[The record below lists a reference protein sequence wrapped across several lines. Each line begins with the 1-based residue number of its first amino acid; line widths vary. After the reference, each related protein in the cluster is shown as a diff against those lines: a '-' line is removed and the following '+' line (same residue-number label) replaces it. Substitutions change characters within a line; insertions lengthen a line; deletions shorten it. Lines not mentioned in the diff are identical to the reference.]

1 MAAAPDSVLTWDW
14 PHRLWHWSFAVCIGV
29 SLYTGLDGD
38 IELMDVHVAS
48 GVAVIGLLLFRLG
61 WALWGGRYV
70 RVNQYR
76 TSAVSVW
83 RHLRGHPRRESAHS
97 APAAAMA
104 LAMFGAVLVQA
115 VSGLFSS
122 DDILTDGPYAHLLS
136 SDGVDSAT
144 AVHTRMFWVVLTLA
158 AVHLIAMGWYAA
170 RRDPI
175 ALSMWHGR
183 QTTTLSAIAR
193 HRWRLAAVTAVGAT
207 AIVWFAA
214 RWA

>member
-1 MAAAPDSVLTWDW
+1 MALGL
-14 PHRLWHWSFAVCIGV
+14 RICIGV

-38 IELMDVHVAS
+38 TDVMDLHIAS
-48 GVAVIGLLLFRLG
+48 GVTVLGLLLFRLG

-76 TSAVSVW
+76 TSAPAVW
-83 RHLRGHPRRESAHS
+83 RHLRGASRRDSAHS

-104 LAMFGAVLVQA
+104 IAMSGVVLVQA
-115 VSGLFSS
+115 ITGLFAS

-136 SDGVDSAT
+136 GRGVDLAT
-144 AVHTRMFWVVLTLA
+144 AIHTRVFWLVLVLVAMHVA
-158 AVHLIAMGWYAA
+158 AIGWYAT

-175 ALSMWHGR
+175 ALSMLHGR
-183 QTTTLSAIAR
+183 QRSALPALVQ
-193 HRWRLAAVTAVGAT
+193 HRWWHAAATVLAT
-207 AIVWFAA
+207 ATLIWFAA

>member
-14 PHRLWHWSFAVCIGV
+14 PHRLWHWAFAICIGV

-38 IELMDVHVAS
+38 SEVMELHVAS
-48 GVAVIGLLLFRLG
+48 GVTVLGLLLFRVG

-70 RVNQYR
+70 RFDQYR
-76 TSAVSVW
+76 TSAAAVW
-83 RHLRGHPRRESAHS
+83 QHLRGLPRSGNAHS

-104 LAMFGAVLVQA
+104 VAMSGAVLVQA
-115 VSGLFSS
+115 ITGLFSS

-136 SDGVDSAT
+136 SRGVDLAT
-144 AVHTRMFWVVLTLA
+144 AIHTRVFWLVLVLV
-158 AVHLIAMGWYAA
+158 AVHVTAIGWYAT

-175 ALSMWHGR
+175 ALSMLHGR
-183 QTTTLSAIAR
+183 QRSALPALVQ
-193 HRWRLAAVTAVGAT
+193 HRWWQAAATVLAAAT
-207 AIVWFAA
+207 LIWFAA